1 MEARAPRVNGRHAS
15 MDATRQWTSRVN
27 GRLASMDASPVQA
40 AHAYRAWLSSKKL
53 ISRGG
58 GSE

>member
-1 MEARAPRVNGRHAS
+1 MEVQAPRVNGRHAS
-15 MDATRQWTSRVN
+15 MDA
-27 GRLASMDASPVQA
+27 SPVQA
-40 AHAYRAWLSSKKL
+40 AHVYRAWLSSKKL